1 MSSLDVVEEI
11 VKVAKSKGA
20 EAEVLFCKSDSIS
33 VTQRLLKQEEVQ
45 HSSAEKV
52 GIRVILDGKRSACVS
67 SDDFERIGALID
79 TAVAIAGSSPDD
91 PYLAVSDVDTKYV
104 SGIEDDLALFDDSVL
119 SMEGIGDLLYEVEN
133 AALSYDS
140 KIVNSEGASFSY
152 SNNEI
157 TLATS
162 RGFCGSYRRSYFST
176 SVSVVASDDD
186 KMETDYSFSV
196 KSHLRDLEDP
206 KSLGKDAA
214 YRALRKLKSREMKTA
229 KVPVVFENRV
239 ASSLLKNFASA
250 INGSSIV
257 DKSSFLVGKIGERL
271 FGHGINI
278 VDDPL
283 LVKGI
288 SSRPFDGEGVA
299 SRKNYVVQDGEL
311 KSWVLDMRT
320 GKQLSLCTTA
330 NAIRHSNASVS
341 PGISN
346 FYVEGSSISPQDLI
360 SDIKSGLYVTDLFGF
375 GVNLTTGD
383 YSQGVFGFAIENGSI
398 SYPVSGV
405 TIAGN
410 LSDMFA
416 KMQVA
421 NDLVFLR
428 SVNSPTLRFD
438 DMIVSGSG

>member
-1 MSSLDVVEEI
+1 MSSLDVAEDI
-11 VKVAKSKGA
+11 IKAAKSRDA
-20 EAEVLFCKSDSIS
+20 EAEVFFCKSDSIS
-33 VTQRLLKQEEVQ
+33 VTQRLLKQEEVLQ
-45 HSSAEKV
+45 SSAEKV
-52 GIRVILDGKRSACVS
+52 GIRVILNGKRSSCVS
-67 SDDFERIGALID
+67 SDDFERIGDLVD
-79 TAVAIAGSSPDD
+79 TAVAIASSSPED
-91 PYLAVSDVDTKYV
+91 PYLAISDVDTKYA
-104 SGIEDDLALFDDSVL
+104 SGGADDLALFDNSML
-119 SMEGIGDLLYEVEN
+119 SMEEIGNLLHEVEN

-162 RGFCGSYRRSYFST
+162 RGFYGSYKRSYFST
-176 SVSVVASDDD
+176 SVSVVASDD

-196 KSHLRDLEDP
+196 KSHLVDLEDP
-206 KSLGKDAA
+206 KSLGEDAA

-239 ASSLLKNFASA
+239 ASSLLRNFASA
-250 INGSSIV
+250 INGSSIA
-257 DKSSFLVGKIGERL
+257 DKSSFLAGKIGEKL

-283 LVKGI
+283 LVRGI

-299 SRKNYVVQDGEL
+299 SRKNYVVQNGEL

-341 PGISN
+341 PGVSN
-346 FYVEGSSISPQDLI
+346 FYVEGSSISPQDLM
-360 SDIKSGLYVTDLFGF
+360 SDIKNGLYVTDLFGF

-416 KMQVA
+416 EMQVA

-438 DMIVSGSG
+438 GMIVSGSG